1 MNGAVL
7 LLDET
12 TGLEETLAARGIATI
27 RVVPGAVYERDGN
40 IVRIRRDRPE
50 DYARLVGEIEFSG
63 VIHRWSR
70 QGVTLD
76 ESFEQGLYS
85 VHRMIQA
92 LLKGGKAMPFV
103 YAYPADETAYQ
114 AVAGYAKSLRQEQ
127 PNLRL
132 KTVGVENETTRS
144 SAGAR

>member
-1 MNGAVL
+1 MPPIEGAVL

-12 TGLEETLAARGIATI
+12 NGLEETLAARGIASV

-40 IVRIRRDRPE
+40 IVSIRRDRSE

-63 VIHRWSR
+63 IIHRWSR
-70 QGVTLD
+70 QGVTLN

-132 KTVGVENETTRS
+132 EDCGCGE
-144 SAGAR
+144 